1 MVWYYVKDGARQGPV
16 EEVEL
21 NRLVAQSVVR
31 PETLVWSEGMSDW
44 RPYSTVAPGG
54 SALYSAPPEAAA
66 VEEATPVAAASPV
79 SAATPFVTADP
90 IVEPRVEP
98 RIDPYIEPRIEPT
111 PQPAYGAPVAAM
123 NQMPVEQASVQ
134 QQASIGAAVAAP
146 AHYCSQCGR
155 PYPSEELVRFG
166 AATVC
171 ANCKEIYAQRLRETG
186 QVAGTRV
193 YGGFWI
199 RFIAVF
205 IDGIALWIVNFAIQT
220 VTFTRVSPGD
230 LSNMGLVM
238 SSIGINFVISI
249 ALQMT
254 YEAFFLVRFGAT
266 PGKMIFKLKVITAEG
281 GGLTWGR
288 AIARYF
294 AKILSG
300 ITLMIGYIMAGFDSE
315 KRALHDYI
323 VGTRV
328 IRTA

>member
-16 EEVEL
+16 EELEL

-54 SALYSAPPEAAA
+54 SALYSPPPEAAP
-66 VEEATPVAAASPV
+66 VEAAAAAPVAASASY
-79 SAATPFVTADP
+79 AAADP

-98 RIDPYIEPRIEPT
+98 RVDPYIEPA

-123 NQMPVEQASVQ
+123 NQMPVEQAPMQ
-134 QQASIGAAVAAP
+134 QQAPMGTAVAAP

-220 VTFTRVSPGD
+220 VTATRISTGD

-254 YEAFFLVRFGAT
+254 YESFFLVRFGAT

-300 ITLMIGYIMAGFDSE
+300 ITLMIGYIMAGFDPE

>member
-1 MVWYYVKDGARQGPV
+1 M
-16 EEVEL
+16 
-21 NRLVAQSVVR
+21 
-31 PETLVWSEGMSDW
+31 
-44 RPYSTVAPGG
+44 
-54 SALYSAPPEAAA
+54 
-66 VEEATPVAAASPV
+66 
-79 SAATPFVTADP
+79 
-90 IVEPRVEP
+90 
-98 RIDPYIEPRIEPT
+98 
-111 PQPAYGAPVAAM
+111 
-123 NQMPVEQASVQ
+123 
-134 QQASIGAAVAAP
+134 GAAVAAP

-171 ANCKEIYAQRLRETG
+171 ANCKDIYAQRLRETG

-199 RFIAVF
+199 RFVAVF

-220 VTFTRVSPGD
+220 VTATRISPGD

-300 ITLMIGYIMAGFDSE
+300 ITLMIGYIMAGFDPE

>member
-134 QQASIGAAVAAP
+134 QQAPIGAAVAAP